1 MRGPDILLQDLF
13 CIVVLFP
20 DMADLS
26 MKRLIIV
33 FQLGEF

>member
-1 MRGPDILLQDLF
+1 MRGSDILLQDLF

-26 MKRLIIV
+26 IKRLIVV
-33 FQLGEF
+33 FELGEF